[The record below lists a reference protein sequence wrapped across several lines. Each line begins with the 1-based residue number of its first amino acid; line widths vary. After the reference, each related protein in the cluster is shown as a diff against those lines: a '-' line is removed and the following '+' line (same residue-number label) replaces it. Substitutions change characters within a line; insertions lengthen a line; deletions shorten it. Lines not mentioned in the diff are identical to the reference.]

1 MFFSTLSVDLFR
13 QVTFTCIETEQD
25 GKVFYITL
33 NRPEKRNA
41 FTPTMVN
48 ELAYALEYAN
58 ARKDIWCVVIR
69 ANGPVFCAGMD
80 LAVFQDPSLDV
91 VNDTLPEPFKKVSLG
106 DAFRLM
112 NKPTIAKIEGNV
124 YAGGFLIAG
133 GCLFAVAAEQVEFS
147 LPEVKRGIFPMQV
160 VSTLL
165 NFTSQREAMRLCV
178 LGEPFGARLA
188 QNMGMVSHVCIPAE
202 IDAKLEAL
210 IDIILANSPYAITK
224 GLETFRALGGI
235 PHHAKFG
242 FLADQLD
249 KVRNSEDAQEGINAF
264 KEKRQPSWTN
274 N

>member
-1 MFFSTLSVDLFR
+1 MFFATSAIGR
-13 QVTFTCIETEQD
+13 YNNVTFNYIKTAQK
-25 GKVFYITL
+25 GNVFYITL

-58 ARKDIWCVVIR
+58 TQKNIWCVVID

-80 LAVFQDPSLDV
+80 LTVFQGPARDTINS
-91 VNDTLPEPFKKVSLG
+91 TLPEPFKPVSLG

-133 GCLFAVAAEQVEFS
+133 GCMFVIAADGVEFS

-165 NFTSQREAMRLCV
+165 NFMSPRQAMQLCI
-178 LGEPFGARLA
+178 LGESFSARAA
-188 QNMGMVSHVCIPAE
+188 QKLGMVSHVCNPADINE
-202 IDAKLEAL
+202 KLTGL
-210 IDIILANSPYAITK
+210 IDTILDNSPYAIGK
-224 GLETFRALGGI
+224 GIEAFRALSDI
-235 PHHAKFG
+235 PNYAKFG
-242 FLADQLD
+242 FLAGQLD
-249 KVRNSEDAQEGINAF
+249 KIRQSEDANEGINAF
-264 KEKRQPSWTN
+264 KQKRKPEWTN

>member
-1 MFFSTLSVDLFR
+1 MFFATSAIGR
-13 QVTFTCIETEQD
+13 YNHVTFNYIETTQK
-25 GKVFYITL
+25 GHVFYITL

-58 ARKDIWCVVIR
+58 TQTNIWCVVIQ

-80 LAVFQDPSLDV
+80 LTVFQDPALDI
-91 VNDTLPEPFKKVSLG
+91 NNQSLPEPFKPVSLG

-133 GCLFAVAAEQVEFS
+133 GCMFVVASESVEFS

-165 NFTSQREAMRLCV
+165 NFMPPRQAMQLCI
-178 LGEPFGARLA
+178 LGESFNARAA
-188 QNMGMVSHVCIPAE
+188 QKIGMVSHVCSPADMDE
-202 IDAKLEAL
+202 KFDAL
-210 IDIILANSPYAITK
+210 IDTILGNSPYAI
-224 GLETFRALGGI
+224 GRGIEAFRALSDI
-235 PHHAKFG
+235 PNYAKFG
-242 FLADQLD
+242 FLAEQLA
-249 KVRNSEDAQEGINAF
+249 KIRQSEDANEGINAF
-264 KEKRQPSWTN
+264 KQKRKPEWTN

>member
-1 MFFSTLSVDLFR
+1 MFFATSAIGRYEL
-13 QVTFTCIETEQD
+13 VTFRYIETIQK
-25 GKVFYITL
+25 GHVFYIIL

-58 ARKDIWCVVIR
+58 IQTDIWCVVIK

-80 LAVFQDPSLDV
+80 LNVFQDPSLDMI
-91 VNDTLPEPFKKVSLG
+91 NHSLPKPFKPVSLG

-112 NKPTIAKIEGNV
+112 NKPTVARIEGNV

-133 GCLFAVAAEQVEFS
+133 GCMFVVASDGVEFS

-165 NFTSQREAMRLCV
+165 NFMPPRQAMQLCI
-178 LGEPFGARLA
+178 LGESFSARAA
-188 QNMGMVSHVCIPAE
+188 QKIGMVSHVCATADMDE
-202 IDAKLEAL
+202 KLNAL
-210 IDIILANSPYAITK
+210 IDSILSNSPFAI
-224 GLETFRALGGI
+224 GRGIEAFRALSDI
-235 PHHAKFG
+235 PNYAKFG
-242 FLADQLD
+242 FLAEQLSRIRQSD
-249 KVRNSEDAQEGINAF
+249 DANEGINAF
-264 KEKRQPSWTN
+264 KQKRKPMWTN